1 MNKYIVLCLIAL
13 VLLLSSCEKT
23 PLPISV
29 KDMYTLEE
37 IREKGWSCDVWDDN
51 TFFDPILD
59 TDTLRVTFSKRGEN
73 LRIEFNKPAYVF
85 ACHAERW
92 PEKWPDEKDVY
103 VFMPVCS
110 DAEALV
116 FTGHTVKITEDFLS
130 IQHHIDYVLLHCHAD
145 ADVLNTRYIYLDLC
159 RYPGGDRARF
169 MEQDWSFATIEVRL
183 EARDEM

>member
-73 LRIEFNKPAYVF
+73 LRIEF
-85 ACHAERW
+85 
-92 PEKWPDEKDVY
+92 
-103 VFMPVCS
+103 
-110 DAEALV
+110 
-116 FTGHTVKITEDFLS
+116 
-130 IQHHIDYVLLHCHAD
+130 Q
-145 ADVLNTRYIYLDLC
+145 
-159 RYPGGDRARF
+159 
-169 MEQDWSFATIEVRL
+169 
-183 EARDEM
+183 